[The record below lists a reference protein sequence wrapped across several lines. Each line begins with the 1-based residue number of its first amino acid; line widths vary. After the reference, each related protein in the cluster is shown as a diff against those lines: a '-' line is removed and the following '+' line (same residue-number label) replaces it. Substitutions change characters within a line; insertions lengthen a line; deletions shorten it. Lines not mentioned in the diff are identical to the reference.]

1 MASLIRR
8 AGVTAARSP
17 IVQKRFGSHA
27 AHHGPQAPPT
37 NEGFSSKGFKVTLAT
52 VVGLIAWSRIDEHLT
67 NQGEEK
73 HPFTRYIEYYM
84 RSEEESARINAKH
97 MELAQQAAE
106 ETKLYAGAVAP
117 PKVQI
122 KYPDL
127 IYTPSNRSLQPG
139 TDVSL
144 ANVVPKYH

>member
-1 MASLIRR
+1 MASLIHR
-8 AGVTAARSP
+8 AGVTAARSS

-37 NEGFSSKGFKVTLAT
+37 NEGFSSKGFKVTLAA

-84 RSEEESARINAKH
+84 RSEEESAKLNAKH
-97 MELAQQAAE
+97 IELAQQAAE
-106 ETKLYAGAVAP
+106 EAKLFGGAQTA

-122 KYPDL
+122 RYPDL
-127 IYTPSNRSLQPG
+127 IYTASNRSLQPG

-144 ANVVPKYH
+144 EGVVPKYH